1 MIQRIQSLYLLLVT
15 VLSIVALFF
24 PFAELINVAQN
35 LSYILSFKGVFQLQ
49 PNTEL
54 LQSNAYILS
63 ALSFVIPLIALAA
76 IFLYKK
82 RKLQIQIIWI
92 NVFLMI
98 GFYAALMAYLLVA
111 ASRLQATWT
120 LAFATAFHL
129 VNIILSLLAIRGI
142 KKDEELVRSL
152 NRLR

>member
-1 MIQRIQSLYLLLVT
+1 LLVT

-24 PFAELINVAQN
+24 PFAELINVTQN
-35 LSYILSFKGVFQLQ
+35 LSYMLSFKGIYLLQ

-54 LQSNAYILS
+54 LQSNVYILS
-63 ALSFVIPLIALAA
+63 ALSVVIPLIALAA

-82 RKLQIQIIWI
+82 RKLQIQIIWVNI
-92 NVFLMI
+92 FLMI
-98 GFYAALMAYLLVA
+98 GFYAALIAYLLIA
-111 ASRLQATWT
+111 ANRFQTTWN

-142 KKDEELVRSL
+142 KKDQELVRSL